1 MIKHIIFYSLL
12 FTTVISSAF
21 NKALANQATDFE
33 ILRPIKLILLKNRSF
48 LSWNPHDRYWQ
59 LKILVKDQAHIF
71 GLSFAKSIVPEKNDH
86 TGDDHVSATDKNG
99 FGSQTSFLDDPSY
112 FDENYIFWNKWG
124 WLKIYY
130 NNDCMDS
137 RTVKLG
143 PVRGRQTL
151 KYFLEDKMSS
161 LECLS

>member
-1 MIKHIIFYSLL
+1 MRNDQTYNFL
-12 FTTVISSAF
+12 FTAVYNGYFKRFQQSFSKSSNRF
-21 NKALANQATDFE
+21 M
-33 ILRPIKLILLKNRSF
+33 ILLKNRSF

-59 LKILVKDQAHIF
+59 LKILVKDPAHIF
-71 GLSFAKSIVPEKNDH
+71 GLSFAKSIEPEKNDH